1 MARPSAMRS
10 AVSKLSARR
19 CCSPGCT
26 RSRST
31 TTSMSCFSFFF
42 SLGSALASYTVP
54 GWPFEP
60 MRKRT

>member
-1 MARPSAMRS
+1 MRS

-19 CCSPGCT
+19 CFNPGWT

-42 SLGSALASYTVP
+42 SLGSSPASNTWP